1 MNKSEVSGRNP
12 NADNPSQASSET
24 SVTTDAPASARPL
37 AFTGALRPL
46 GWLDRAV
53 AIFEAV
59 VLTAGI
65 LIMAVNSVANV
76 IGRFVF
82 GQSLYFS
89 EELNQFLVILVTFAG
104 IGFAARHGRHI
115 RMSAIYDEL
124 PDKARKTLMIVIALI
139 TGAAMFVLAWYSLLY
154 VLSVYNTGRIAPVT
168 RIPVFLTLIW
178 LPIGFVITGIQYVLT
193 AVANL
198 TRPDVYLSVSVI
210 DSYEDT
216 ETQL

>member
-124 PDKARKTLMIVIALI
+124 PDKARKALMIVIALI

-198 TRPDVYLSVSVI
+198 TRPDVYLSVSVV